1 MSNPTSTRQNCL
13 LQKYSWWPPIQK
25 GETSTF
31 PSQGKI
37 DILTVGHHVSVS
49 LSVRTIH
56 TYIREYSVLC
66 MTKISSFFMIAGHE
80 NVLEL
85 HTGSMYRASES
96 EHSYTRWWQCG
107 KLECLACA
115 RQLTNYGRP
124 LLLLQEEWHA
134 WVGWQFAW
142 CGFCAKCCSVMWAL
156 EAFAGNGNLVG
167 VVEKRQSS

>member
-13 LQKYSWWPPIQK
+13 LQKIFMMAAHPERGNFDFSEPGKNRYSHCWPPC
-25 GETSTF
+25 
-31 PSQGKI
+31 
-37 DILTVGHHVSVS
+37 VCVS

-56 TYIREYSVLC
+56 TYTREYSVLC

-124 LLLLQEEWHA
+124 LLLLQEE
-134 WVGWQFAW
+134 
-142 CGFCAKCCSVMWAL
+142 
-156 EAFAGNGNLVG
+156 
-167 VVEKRQSS
+167 